1 MTEQE
6 TEVTPEV
13 GSNNM
18 IVPTSTTTN
27 NNNNNDNKLT
37 EHKDMNKTI
46 RSTFFTLNNPTEADK
61 TGMMRLITGKEDS
74 RYLVYQLERGESGT
88 PHYQGFLYFF
98 NGIKLSTVNKHM
110 PRASFM
116 KPECIKACILYCK
129 KERSRIEG
137 PFEFGK
143 MPEQGRR
150 TDLET
155 IATKFLT
162 LKVIDFVK
170 ACPSEYVRYHR
181 GLQALRAVSTPHRN
195 PNTPPI
201 VKWHYGPAGSNK
213 TRTAFDRHIESVYIK
228 DGSMWWDGYDNQEA
242 IIIDDFDGKWPY
254 RDLLR
259 LLDRYPYQG
268 QIKGG
273 FVKITSPYIYITC
286 EHPPN
291 QFWIDNELAQVTRRI
306 TEIIEFGKYV

>member
-1 MTEQE
+1 MTTEQ
-6 TEVTPEV
+6 TEVTTEV
-13 GSNNM
+13 GSNN
-18 IVPTSTTTN
+18 ISLPTS
-27 NNNNNDNKLT
+27 NDNTNKVT
-37 EHKDMNKTI
+37 KHKDMNKII
-46 RSTFFTLNNPTEADK
+46 RSTFFTLNNPTEADRI
-61 TGMMRLITGKEDS
+61 GMMRLLEGDLLKS
-74 RYLVYQLERGESGT
+74 RYLVYQEERGENGT
-88 PHYQGFLYFF
+88 PHYQGFLYFY

-129 KERSRIEG
+129 KERTRIAG

-155 IATKFLT
+155 VAQKFLT
-162 LKVIDFVK
+162 LKVIDFIK
-170 ACPSEYVRYHR
+170 DAPSEYIKYHR
-181 GLQALRAVSTPHRN
+181 GLHALKQATIVHRDH
-195 PNTPPI
+195 NTPPI
-201 VKWHYGPAGSNK
+201 VKWYWGPAGSNK
-213 TRTAFDRHIESVYIK
+213 TRTAFDRHVGSVYIK
-228 DGSMWWDGYDNQEA
+228 DGSTWWDGYEQQEA

-286 EHPPN
+286 EFAPD
-291 QFWIDNELAQVTRRI
+291 QFWCDNQLLQVTRRI
-306 TEIIEFGKYV
+306 TEITEFGKYN